1 MSPVRLLDA
10 KTANQ
15 IAAGEVVE
23 RPASVVKELVENSL
37 DAGAATLRI
46 EVAGGGLEGI
56 RVLDDGTGMGR
67 EDLLLSLERHATSKI
82 AAIEDLATLGT
93 LGFRGEALPSIAS
106 VSHLTLDSAP
116 DASGAGFR
124 VSVQAGKRGE
134 VEPIAH
140 PRGTSVTVR
149 NLFFN
154 TPVRR
159 KFLRSEAT
167 ESGNIVDTTSRIALA
182 HFDRRFALSIDGK
195 TLLDLPPAPQRAER
209 VRQIFGKQV
218 WDQLLPFSRQR
229 GLHQVAGFASMPEF
243 TRSSSRDIRVYVGGR
258 PVRDRGILAAVLQA
272 YATLLPRGRHPFVL
286 LFLDWPPGQV
296 DFNVHPSKGEV
307 RFAEAG
313 TVFDLVR
320 NTLLEA
326 LQRARPVTALRDSSL
341 SGDPADVGSPLLPSS
356 SAGAGSSG
364 SSEEIWQFT
373 GHVGPPVPE
382 PVLPGMSR
390 MVPLAQY
397 RESYILASDESG
409 LVIVDQHAAHERI
422 LYEQLLRSMRD
433 GSVKRQALL
442 FPLSVELE
450 PARSG
455 RVREGL
461 EGLERLGFRVEAFG
475 DNTWLIRE
483 APAMLQD
490 ADLAALLRDL
500 ADEAG
505 SPGAGGQAE
514 RLRDRLAATTA
525 CHAAVKVKFPLTSE
539 KMSYLLDELGRTD
552 SPMTCPHGRPVVLRM
567 SHRDLEKNFHRR

>member
-46 EVAGGGLEGI
+46 EVSGGGLEGI

-82 AAIEDLATLGT
+82 SAIEDLATLGT

-106 VSHLTLDSAP
+106 VSHMTLESAH

-124 VSVQAGKRGE
+124 VSVQAGKRGKA
-134 VEPIAH
+134 EPIAH

-159 KFLRSEAT
+159 KFLRSAST
-167 ESGNIVDTTSRIALA
+167 ESGNIVDITSRIALA

-195 TLLDLPPAPQRAER
+195 TLLDLPPAEQRAER
-209 VRQIFGKQV
+209 VRQIFGQQV

-229 GLHQVAGFASMPEF
+229 ALHQVAGFASTPEF
-243 TRSSSRDIRVYVGGR
+243 TRSSSRDIRVYVNGR

-272 YATLLPRGRHPFVL
+272 YATLLPRGRQPFVL

-307 RFAEAG
+307 RFAESG
-313 TVFDLVR
+313 TLFDLVR

-326 LQRARPVTALRDSSL
+326 LQRMRPVTALRDGSL
-341 SGDPADVGSPLLPSS
+341 SGDPEDVRGPLLPSS

-364 SSEEIWQFT
+364 SPGEIWQFT
-373 GHVGPPVPE
+373 GHAGPPAEE

-450 PARSG
+450 PARSA

-505 SPGAGGQAE
+505 SPGAGGEAE